1 MKTTFAFLTL
11 LLAATATAEKHRLCA
26 CRDWQGKVTSD
37 EYSKKV
43 VNAMNGRF
51 VFSGKK
57 WTKEDGAMYEGS
69 YYHAIEG
76 QVNGAEDDGWVGGDE
91 STELCFKQKKGP
103 GYRYERSTCFTP
115 KEGVDWRD
123 CGPDGN
129 CFTSK
134 ATKTDGFGKP
144 VA

>member
-11 LLAATATAEKHRLCA
+11 LLAATAAAEKHRLCA
-26 CRDWQGKVTSD
+26 CRDYQATVTSD

-57 WTKEDGAMYEGS
+57 WTKEDGAKYEGS

-76 QVNGAEDDGWVGGDE
+76 PVNGAEDDGWVGGDE
-91 STELCFKQKKGP
+91 SLELCIKQKDGP
-103 GYRYERSTCFTP
+103 GVRYERSTCFTP

-134 ATKTDGFGKP
+134 AAKTDGFGKP

>member
-1 MKTTFAFLTL
+1 MKTTFAFLTF
-11 LLAATATAEKHRLCA
+11 LLAATASAEKHRLCA
-26 CRDWQGKVTSD
+26 CRDYQATVTSD

-57 WTKEDGAMYEGS
+57 WTKDDGAMYEGS

-76 QVNGAEDDGWVGGDE
+76 SVNGADDDGWVGGIE
-91 STELCFKQKKGP
+91 SAELCRKQTSGHVVT
-103 GYRYERSTCFTP
+103 YERSTCFTP
-115 KEGVDWRD
+115 KDGVDWRD
-123 CGPDGN
+123 CGADGN

>member
-11 LLAATATAEKHRLCA
+11 LLAATAIADPHRLCA
-26 CRDWQGKVTSD
+26 CRDYQATVTSD
-37 EYSKKV
+37 EYSKKA
-43 VNAMNGRF
+43 VNAMNGKY

-57 WTKEDGAMYEGS
+57 WTKEDGAPYEGS

-76 QVNGAEDDGWVGGDE
+76 PVNGAEDDGWIGGDE
-91 STELCFKQKKGP
+91 SFQLCRKQKGFI
-103 GYRYERSTCFTP
+103 GERHERSACFTP